1 MRRDDLAHQ
10 LRWWGAE
17 YRRRLIGATVRLA
30 APSAR
35 ADLVRAL
42 EGRDAGREIDLSRL
56 DPRATV
62 CVREDHVVAPAA
74 EHVVPRTADVPID
87 AGNHWPDRHAY
98 RLTACRVDA
107 ATGLVFYGGRV
118 LTASGTGWRPARDSA
133 FLSGAAARA
142 AGPTVHE
149 VGPIAPMGRADNYFH
164 FLVEVLPRVLH
175 VRQVAPDAVPVF
187 AAPMPAFAADV
198 LDTLG
203 IAYRVVDDEIV
214 LRCDDVW
221 VCEPVPSDWPH
232 PRDLDLLVEVIA
244 GSVPRADV
252 AGADRVYVTR
262 QGASRSIADEAMVEA
277 HVTDIGFTVVR
288 MESLSFAEQVAVLR
302 EARIVLAPHGAGMAN
317 IVFSR
322 PGTRVLELT
331 TGAWWGPCYRNVA
344 SMLGL
349 RHVLVRLPW
358 TPERP
363 DGTAAGAISAIDA
376 ALAGLPA

>member
-118 LTASGTGWRPARDSA
+118 LTGVARDESSSRYTPLA
-133 FLSGAAARA
+133 LAI
-142 AGPTVHE
+142 P
-149 VGPIAPMGRADNYFH
+149 AD
-164 FLVEVLPRVLH
+164 L
-175 VRQVAPDAVPVF
+175 
-187 AAPMPAFAADV
+187 
-198 LDTLG
+198 
-203 IAYRVVDDEIV
+203 VVDFEI
-214 LRCDDVW
+214 
-221 VCEPVPSDWPH
+221 DW
-232 PRDLDLLVEVIA
+232 
-244 GSVPRADV
+244 S
-252 AGADRVYVTR
+252 
-262 QGASRSIADEAMVEA
+262 
-277 HVTDIGFTVVR
+277 
-288 MESLSFAEQVAVLR
+288 
-302 EARIVLAPHGAGMAN
+302 
-317 IVFSR
+317 
-322 PGTRVLELT
+322 
-331 TGAWWGPCYRNVA
+331 
-344 SMLGL
+344 
-349 RHVLVRLPW
+349 
-358 TPERP
+358 
-363 DGTAAGAISAIDA
+363 
-376 ALAGLPA
+376 